1 MEARYLR
8 GGRLPRSRGDGMF
21 SAPPRGRKRVVPEG
35 SEQVAAG
42 HEGLRP
48 DRPRRGTALS
58 QARGKHKQGRH
69 ERVVRHPSRRLRV
82 DAVAHGSARR
92 RQRSPLDDR
101 RQSRVKRWRCRRATC
116 AREEF
121 VDLAE
126 RQRANCS
133 RAGKRAAFLV
143 AQRSHKTAQ
152 GKYAPQQ
159 LTAGKKKS
167 TKRAAGKKG
176 PRAAQKAGR
185 REDACVAQREGR
197 VRAHPRA
204 RGRVRDQGP
213 AGARRKRQAGA

>member
-1 MEARYLR
+1 MLEV
-8 GGRLPRSRGDGMF
+8 SRGDGMF
-21 SAPPRGRKRVVPEG
+21 SAPPRGRKGVVPEG
-35 SEQVAAG
+35 SEQVAAC

-48 DRPRRGTALS
+48 DRPRRGAALS
-58 QARGKHKQGRH
+58 QARGEHKQGRH

-133 RAGKRAAFLV
+133 RAGKRAALLDRTKLHK
-143 AQRSHKTAQ
+143 ARTRQRANAPRTAL
-152 GKYAPQQ
+152 KNSRP
-159 LTAGKKKS
+159 KS
-167 TKRAAGKKG
+167 TKLQSNPNPDRRCSCTAIAA
-176 PRAAQKAGR
+176 RL
-185 REDACVAQREGR
+185 C
-197 VRAHPRA
+197 
-204 RGRVRDQGP
+204 
-213 AGARRKRQAGA
+213 

>member
-1 MEARYLR
+1 
-8 GGRLPRSRGDGMF
+8 MF

-48 DRPRRGTALS
+48 DRPRRGAALS

-143 AQRSHKTAQ
+143 SWLPSKSSVLQQATAAASHFYVDSHCIASQQRANAPRTAL
-152 GKYAPQQ
+152 KNSRP
-159 LTAGKKKS
+159 KS
-167 TKRAAGKKG
+167 TKLQSNPNPDRRCSCTAIAA
-176 PRAAQKAGR
+176 RL
-185 REDACVAQREGR
+185 C
-197 VRAHPRA
+197 
-204 RGRVRDQGP
+204 
-213 AGARRKRQAGA
+213 